1 MHGNALIVAMAL
13 TAGMDD
19 CCDGINFCNGIG
31 CCDGIYC
38 YDGIDINGYSVIEE
52 AETRLRF

>member
-1 MHGNALIVAMAL
+1 MAL
-13 TAGMDD
+13 TAGMDN

-31 CCDGIYC
+31 CCDVIYC
-38 YDGIDINGYSVIEE
+38 YDGIDINGHSIIEE